1 MMTMNRAL
9 RDLAFNKASTS
20 EVRKSAIANGMST
33 LSMDGARK
41 ALQGITTPDEVLR
54 MAKTDD

>member
-1 MMTMNRAL
+1 L